1 MLISSLIFFNYIIM
15 FSEKVELRILSYPSL
30 IILAL
35 LTIFPIIF
43 LFVLSF
49 TSWSILLPGSFQF
62 SLVNYVER
70 MINDSNFIHSIK
82 VTFYYIFVNTF
93 FQMTIGFIVA
103 FFLFRYTNL
112 KFLRPIIIIP
122 MLVPP
127 AVVGLMWKMMF
138 IPNLGGIDYYLGL
151 INIPAIDWLSNP
163 TTALIAVTI
172 ASVWEWTP
180 FVIIIILAGLDS
192 LPKSPIESAV
202 IDGANTLHIVFYIII
217 PLLKPIILVVLLLR
231 IIESLAILPI
241 VFMMTGGGPALATE
255 AINIYAYHVGLE
267 YLDIGY
273 AASILVAF
281 IFILVFFA
289 TPIILYSLKKD
300 TK

>member
-1 MLISSLIFFNYIIM
+1 M
-15 FSEKVELRILSYPSL
+15 ILGFA
-30 IILAL
+30 IA
-35 LTIFPIIF
+35 F
-43 LFVLSF
+43 L
-49 TSWSILLPGSFQF
+49 
-62 SLVNYVER
+62 
-70 MINDSNFIHSIK
+70 
-82 VTFYYIFVNTF
+82 
-93 FQMTIGFIVA
+93 
-103 FFLFRYTNL
+103 LFRYTKL

-151 INIPAIDWLSNP
+151 FGIPAIDWLSNP
-163 TTALIAVTI
+163 MTALFAVTI

-180 FVIIIILAGLDS
+180 FVIIVILAGLDS

-202 IDGANTLHIVFYIII
+202 IDGANTFHIIFYIII
-217 PLLKPIILVVLLLR
+217 PLLKPIILVVILLR
-231 IIESLAILPI
+231 IIESLAILPV

-255 AINIYAYHVGLE
+255 AINLYAYHVGLE

-281 IFILVFFA
+281 IFILLIFA
-289 TPIILYSLKKD
+289 TPIILSSLKKNI
-300 TK
+300 

>member
-1 MLISSLIFFNYIIM
+1 M
-15 FSEKVELRILSYPSL
+15 FLKKVELSEKTELRFLSYPSL
-30 IILAL
+30 IILGL

-49 TSWSILLPGSFQF
+49 TSWSLLVPGSFQF
-62 SLVNYVER
+62 SFVNYFDR
-70 MINDSNFIHSIK
+70 MINDSNFIHSLKI
-82 VTFYYIFVNTF
+82 TFYYIIVNTF
-93 FQMTIGFIVA
+93 FQMILGFTIA
-103 FFLFRYTNL
+103 FLLFRYTKL

-151 INIPAIDWLSNP
+151 FGIPAIDWLSNP
-163 TTALIAVTI
+163 MTALFAVTI

-180 FVIIIILAGLDS
+180 FVIIVILAGLDS

-202 IDGANTLHIVFYIII
+202 IDGANTFHIISYIII
-217 PLLKPIILVVLLLR
+217 PLLKPIILVVILLR
-231 IIESLAILPI
+231 IIESLAILPV

-255 AINIYAYHVGLE
+255 AINLYAYHVGLE

-273 AASILVAF
+273 ASSILVAF
-281 IFILVFFA
+281 IFILLFFT
-289 TPIILYSLKKD
+289 TPIILSSLKKN
-300 TK
+300 T

>member
-1 MLISSLIFFNYIIM
+1 M
-15 FSEKVELRILSYPSL
+15 FSEKNEFRILSYPSL
-30 IILAL
+30 IILGL

-49 TSWSILLPGSFQF
+49 TSWSILIPDSFQF
-62 SLVNYVER
+62 TFNNYFER
-70 MINDSNFIHSIK
+70 MINDSKFIHTIK
-82 VTFYYIFVNTF
+82 ITFYYIIVNTF
-93 FQMTIGFIVA
+93 FQMVIGFAIA
-103 FFLFRYTNL
+103 FLLFRFTKL

-151 INIPAIDWLSNP
+151 LNIPAIDWLSNP

-180 FVIIIILAGLDS
+180 FVIIVILAGLDS
-192 LPKSPIESAV
+192 LPKSPLESAV
-202 IDGANTLHIVFYIII
+202 IDGANTFHIIFYIII
-217 PLLKPIILVVLLLR
+217 PLLKPIILVVILLR
-231 IIESLAILPI
+231 IIESLAILPV
-241 VFMMTGGGPALATE
+241 VFMMTGGGPAIATE
-255 AINIYAYHVGLE
+255 AINLYAFRVGLE

-273 AASILVAF
+273 ASSILVAF
-281 IFILVFFA
+281 IFILLIFT
-289 TPIILYSLKKD
+289 TPIILSSLKKD

>member
-1 MLISSLIFFNYIIM
+1 M
-15 FSEKVELRILSYPSL
+15 FLKKVELSEKTELRFLSYPSL
-30 IILAL
+30 IILGL

-49 TSWSILLPGSFQF
+49 TSWSLLVPGSFQF
-62 SLVNYVER
+62 SFVNYFDR
-70 MINDSNFIHSIK
+70 MINDSNFIHSLKI
-82 VTFYYIFVNTF
+82 TFYYIIVNTF
-93 FQMTIGFIVA
+93 FQMILGFTIA
-103 FFLFRYTNL
+103 FLLFRFTKL

-151 INIPAIDWLSNP
+151 LGIPAIDWLSNP
-163 TTALIAVTI
+163 MTALFAVTI

-180 FVIIIILAGLDS
+180 FVIIVILAGLDS

-202 IDGANTLHIVFYIII
+202 IDGANTFHIIFYIII
-217 PLLKPIILVVLLLR
+217 PLLKPIILVVILLR
-231 IIESLAILPI
+231 IIESLAILPV

-255 AINIYAYHVGLE
+255 AINLYAYHVGLE

-273 AASILVAF
+273 ASSILVAF
-281 IFILVFFA
+281 IFILLIFT
-289 TPIILYSLKKD
+289 TPIILSSLKKN
-300 TK
+300 T

>member
-1 MLISSLIFFNYIIM
+1 M
-15 FSEKVELRILSYPSL
+15 FLKKVELSEKTELRFLSYPSL
-30 IILAL
+30 IILGL

-49 TSWSILLPGSFQF
+49 TSWSLLVPNSFQF
-62 SLVNYVER
+62 SFVNYFDR
-70 MINDSNFIHSIK
+70 MINDSNFIHSLKI
-82 VTFYYIFVNTF
+82 TFYYIIVNTF
-93 FQMTIGFIVA
+93 FQMILGFTIA
-103 FFLFRYTNL
+103 FLLFRYTKL

-151 INIPAIDWLSNP
+151 LGIPAIDWLSNP
-163 TTALIAVTI
+163 MTALFAVTI

-180 FVIIIILAGLDS
+180 FVIIVILAGLDS

-202 IDGANTLHIVFYIII
+202 IDGANTFHIIIYIII
-217 PLLKPIILVVLLLR
+217 PLLKPIILVVILLR
-231 IIESLAILPI
+231 IIESLAILPV

-255 AINIYAYHVGLE
+255 AINLYAYHVGLE

-273 AASILVAF
+273 ASSILVAF
-281 IFILVFFA
+281 IFILLIFT
-289 TPIILYSLKKD
+289 TPIILSSLKKN
-300 TK
+300 T

>member
-1 MLISSLIFFNYIIM
+1 M
-15 FSEKVELRILSYPSL
+15 FLKKVELSEKTELRFLSYPSL
-30 IILAL
+30 IILGL

-49 TSWSILLPGSFQF
+49 TSWSLLVPGSFQF
-62 SLVNYVER
+62 SFVNYFDR
-70 MINDSNFIHSIK
+70 MINDSNFIHSLKI
-82 VTFYYIFVNTF
+82 TFYYIIVNTF
-93 FQMTIGFIVA
+93 FQMILGFTIA
-103 FFLFRYTNL
+103 FLLFRYTKL

-151 INIPAIDWLSNP
+151 LGIPAIDWLSNP
-163 TTALIAVTI
+163 MTALFAVTI

-180 FVIIIILAGLDS
+180 FVIIVILAGLDS

-202 IDGANTLHIVFYIII
+202 IDGANTFHIIFYIII
-217 PLLKPIILVVLLLR
+217 PLLKPIILVVILLR
-231 IIESLAILPI
+231 IIESLAILPV

-255 AINIYAYHVGLE
+255 AINVYAYHVGLE

-273 AASILVAF
+273 ASSILVAF
-281 IFILVFFA
+281 IFILLIFT
-289 TPIILYSLKKD
+289 TPIILSSLKKN
-300 TK
+300 T

>member
-1 MLISSLIFFNYIIM
+1 M
-15 FSEKVELRILSYPSL
+15 FKKKSELSEKIELRFLSYPSL
-30 IILAL
+30 IILGL

-49 TSWSILLPGSFQF
+49 TSWSLLVPGSFQF
-62 SLVNYVER
+62 SFVNYFDR
-70 MINDSNFIHSIK
+70 MINDSNFIHSLKI
-82 VTFYYIFVNTF
+82 TFYYIIVNTF
-93 FQMTIGFIVA
+93 FQMILGFIIA
-103 FFLFRYTNL
+103 FLLFRFTKL

-151 INIPAIDWLSNP
+151 LNIPAIDWLSNP
-163 TTALIAVTI
+163 MTALFAVTI

-180 FVIIIILAGLDS
+180 FVIIVILAGLDS

-202 IDGANTLHIVFYIII
+202 IDGANTFHIIFYIII
-217 PLLKPIILVVLLLR
+217 PLLKPILLVVILLR
-231 IIESLAILPI
+231 IIESLAILPV

-255 AINIYAYHVGLE
+255 AINLYAYHVGLE

-281 IFILVFFA
+281 IFILLFFT
-289 TPIILYSLKKD
+289 TPIILSSLKKN
-300 TK
+300 TE

>member
-1 MLISSLIFFNYIIM
+1 M
-15 FSEKVELRILSYPSL
+15 FLKKVELSEKTELRFLSYPSL
-30 IILAL
+30 IILGL

-49 TSWSILLPGSFQF
+49 TSWSLLVPGSFQF
-62 SLVNYVER
+62 SFVNYFDR
-70 MINDSNFIHSIK
+70 MINDSNFIHSLKI
-82 VTFYYIFVNTF
+82 TFYYIIVNTF
-93 FQMTIGFIVA
+93 FQMILGFTIA
-103 FFLFRYTNL
+103 FLLFRYTKL

-151 INIPAIDWLSNP
+151 LGIPAIDWLSNP
-163 TTALIAVTI
+163 MTALFAVTI

-180 FVIIIILAGLDS
+180 FVIIVILAGLDS

-202 IDGANTLHIVFYIII
+202 IDGANTFHIIFYIII
-217 PLLKPIILVVLLLR
+217 PLLKPIILVVILLR
-231 IIESLAILPI
+231 IIESLAILPV

-255 AINIYAYHVGLE
+255 AINLYAYHVGLE

-273 AASILVAF
+273 ASSILVAF
-281 IFILVFFA
+281 IFILLIFT
-289 TPIILYSLKKD
+289 TPIILSSLKKN
-300 TK
+300 T

>member
-1 MLISSLIFFNYIIM
+1 M
-15 FSEKVELRILSYPSL
+15 FLKKVELSEKTELRFLSYPSL
-30 IILAL
+30 IILGL

-49 TSWSILLPGSFQF
+49 TSWSLLVPGSFQF
-62 SLVNYVER
+62 SFVNYFDR
-70 MINDSNFIHSIK
+70 MINDSNFIHSLKI
-82 VTFYYIFVNTF
+82 TFYYIIVNTF
-93 FQMTIGFIVA
+93 FQMILGFTIA
-103 FFLFRYTNL
+103 FLLFRYTKL

-151 INIPAIDWLSNP
+151 LGIPAIDWLSNP
-163 TTALIAVTI
+163 MTALFAVTI

-180 FVIIIILAGLDS
+180 FVIIVILAGLDS

-202 IDGANTLHIVFYIII
+202 IDGANTFHIIFYIII
-217 PLLKPIILVVLLLR
+217 PLLKPIILVVILLR
-231 IIESLAILPI
+231 IIESLAILPV

-255 AINIYAYHVGLE
+255 AINLYAYHVGLE

-281 IFILVFFA
+281 IFILLFFT
-289 TPIILYSLKKD
+289 TPIILSSLKKN
-300 TK
+300 T

>member
-1 MLISSLIFFNYIIM
+1 M
-15 FSEKVELRILSYPSL
+15 FLKKIELSEKTEFRFLSYPSL
-30 IILAL
+30 IILGL

-49 TSWSILLPGSFQF
+49 TSWSLLVPGSFQF
-62 SLVNYVER
+62 SFVNYFDR
-70 MINDSNFIHSIK
+70 MINDSNFIHSLKI
-82 VTFYYIFVNTF
+82 TFYYIIVNTF
-93 FQMTIGFIVA
+93 FQMILGFTIA
-103 FFLFRYTNL
+103 FLLFRYTKL
-112 KFLRPIIIIP
+112 KLLRPIIIIP

-151 INIPAIDWLSNP
+151 FGIPAIDWLSNP
-163 TTALIAVTI
+163 MTALFAVTI

-180 FVIIIILAGLDS
+180 FVIIVILAGLDS

-202 IDGANTLHIVFYIII
+202 IDGANTFHIIFYIII
-217 PLLKPIILVVLLLR
+217 PLLKPIILVVILLR
-231 IIESLAILPI
+231 IIESLAILPV

-255 AINIYAYHVGLE
+255 AINLYAYHVGLE

-281 IFILVFFA
+281 IFILLIFA
-289 TPIILYSLKKD
+289 TPIILSSLKKN
-300 TK
+300 T

>member
-1 MLISSLIFFNYIIM
+1 M
-15 FSEKVELRILSYPSL
+15 FLKKVELSEKTELRFLSYPSL
-30 IILAL
+30 IILGL

-49 TSWSILLPGSFQF
+49 TSWSLLVPGSFQF
-62 SLVNYVER
+62 SFVNYFDR
-70 MINDSNFIHSIK
+70 MINDSNFIHSLKI
-82 VTFYYIFVNTF
+82 TFYYIIVNTF
-93 FQMTIGFIVA
+93 FQMILGFTIA
-103 FFLFRYTNL
+103 FLLFRYTKL

-151 INIPAIDWLSNP
+151 LGIPAIDWLSNP
-163 TTALIAVTI
+163 MTALIAVTI

-180 FVIIIILAGLDS
+180 FVIIVILAGLDS

-202 IDGANTLHIVFYIII
+202 IDGANTFHIIFYIII
-217 PLLKPIILVVLLLR
+217 PLLKPIILVVILLR
-231 IIESLAILPI
+231 IIESLAILPV

-255 AINIYAYHVGLE
+255 AINLYAYHVGLE

-273 AASILVAF
+273 ASSILVAF
-281 IFILVFFA
+281 IFILLIFT
-289 TPIILYSLKKD
+289 TPIILSSLKKN
-300 TK
+300 T

>member
-1 MLISSLIFFNYIIM
+1 M
-15 FSEKVELRILSYPSL
+15 FIKKIELSEKTELKFLSYPSL
-30 IILAL
+30 IILGL

-49 TSWSILLPGSFQF
+49 TSWSLLVPNSFQF
-62 SLVNYVER
+62 SFVNYFDR
-70 MINDSNFIHSIK
+70 MINDSNFIHSLKI
-82 VTFYYIFVNTF
+82 TFYYIIVNTF
-93 FQMTIGFIVA
+93 FQMILGFTIA
-103 FFLFRYTNL
+103 FLLFRFTKL

-151 INIPAIDWLSNP
+151 LGIPAIDWLSNP
-163 TTALIAVTI
+163 MTALIAVTI

-180 FVIIIILAGLDS
+180 FVIIVILAGLDS

-202 IDGANTLHIVFYIII
+202 IDGANTFHIIIYIII
-217 PLLKPIILVVLLLR
+217 PLLKPIILVVILLR
-231 IIESLAILPI
+231 IIESLAILPV

-255 AINIYAYHVGLE
+255 AINLYAYHVGLE

-273 AASILVAF
+273 ASSILVAF
-281 IFILVFFA
+281 IFILLFFT
-289 TPIILYSLKKD
+289 TPIILSSLKKN
-300 TK
+300 T

>member
-1 MLISSLIFFNYIIM
+1 M
-15 FSEKVELRILSYPSL
+15 FLKKVELSEKTELRFLSYPSL
-30 IILAL
+30 IILGL

-49 TSWSILLPGSFQF
+49 TSWSLLVPGSFQF
-62 SLVNYVER
+62 SFVNYFDR
-70 MINDSNFIHSIK
+70 MINDSNFIHSLKI
-82 VTFYYIFVNTF
+82 TFYYIIVNTF
-93 FQMTIGFIVA
+93 FQMILGFTIA
-103 FFLFRYTNL
+103 FLLFRFTKL

-151 INIPAIDWLSNP
+151 LGIPAIDWLSNP
-163 TTALIAVTI
+163 MTALFAVTI

-180 FVIIIILAGLDS
+180 FVIIVILAGLDS

-202 IDGANTLHIVFYIII
+202 IDGANTFHIIFYIII
-217 PLLKPIILVVLLLR
+217 PLLKPILLVVILLR
-231 IIESLAILPI
+231 IIESLAILPV

-255 AINIYAYHVGLE
+255 AINLYAYHVGLE

-273 AASILVAF
+273 ASSILVAF
-281 IFILVFFA
+281 IFILLFFT
-289 TPIILYSLKKD
+289 TPIILSSLKKN
-300 TK
+300 T

>member
-1 MLISSLIFFNYIIM
+1 M
-15 FSEKVELRILSYPSL
+15 FIKKIELSEKTELKFLSYPSL
-30 IILAL
+30 IILGL

-49 TSWSILLPGSFQF
+49 TSWSLLVPNSFQF
-62 SLVNYVER
+62 SFVNYFDR
-70 MINDSNFIHSIK
+70 MINDSNFIHSLKI
-82 VTFYYIFVNTF
+82 TFYYIIVNTF
-93 FQMTIGFIVA
+93 FQMILGFTIA
-103 FFLFRYTNL
+103 FLLFRFTKL

-151 INIPAIDWLSNP
+151 LNIPAIDWLSNP
-163 TTALIAVTI
+163 MTALFAVTI

-180 FVIIIILAGLDS
+180 FVIIVILAGLDS

-202 IDGANTLHIVFYIII
+202 IDGANTFHIIFYIII
-217 PLLKPIILVVLLLR
+217 PLLKPIILVVILLR
-231 IIESLAILPI
+231 IIESLAILPV

-255 AINIYAYHVGLE
+255 AINLYAYHVGLE

-281 IFILVFFA
+281 IFVLLFFT
-289 TPIILYSLKKD
+289 TPIILSSLKKN
-300 TK
+300 T

>member
-1 MLISSLIFFNYIIM
+1 M
-15 FSEKVELRILSYPSL
+15 FLKKVELSEKTELRFLSYPSL
-30 IILAL
+30 IILGL

-49 TSWSILLPGSFQF
+49 TSWSLLVPGSFQF
-62 SLVNYVER
+62 SFVNYFDR
-70 MINDSNFIHSIK
+70 MINDSNFIHSLKI
-82 VTFYYIFVNTF
+82 TFYYIIVNTF
-93 FQMTIGFIVA
+93 FQMILGFTIA
-103 FFLFRYTNL
+103 FLLFRYTKL

-151 INIPAIDWLSNP
+151 LGIPAIDWLSNP
-163 TTALIAVTI
+163 MTALFAVTI

-180 FVIIIILAGLDS
+180 FVIIVILAGLDS

-202 IDGANTLHIVFYIII
+202 IDGANTFHIIFYIII
-217 PLLKPIILVVLLLR
+217 PLLKPILLVVILLR
-231 IIESLAILPI
+231 IIESLAILPV

-255 AINIYAYHVGLE
+255 AINLYAYHVGLE

-273 AASILVAF
+273 ASSILVAF
-281 IFILVFFA
+281 IFILLFFT
-289 TPIILYSLKKD
+289 TPIILSSLKKN
-300 TK
+300 T

>member
-1 MLISSLIFFNYIIM
+1 M
-15 FSEKVELRILSYPSL
+15 FLKKVELSEKTELRFLSYPSL
-30 IILAL
+30 IILGL

-49 TSWSILLPGSFQF
+49 TSWSLLVPGSFQF
-62 SLVNYVER
+62 SFVNYFDR
-70 MINDSNFIHSIK
+70 MINDSNFIHSLKI
-82 VTFYYIFVNTF
+82 TFYYIIVNTF
-93 FQMTIGFIVA
+93 FQMILGFTIA
-103 FFLFRYTNL
+103 FLLFRYTKL

-151 INIPAIDWLSNP
+151 FGIPAIDWLSNP
-163 TTALIAVTI
+163 MTALFAVTI

-180 FVIIIILAGLDS
+180 FVIIVILAGLDS

-202 IDGANTLHIVFYIII
+202 IDGANTFHIISYIII
-217 PLLKPIILVVLLLR
+217 PLLKPIILVVILLR
-231 IIESLAILPI
+231 IIESLAILPV

-255 AINIYAYHVGLE
+255 AINLYAYHVGLE

-281 IFILVFFA
+281 IFILLIFA
-289 TPIILYSLKKD
+289 TPIILSSLKKD
-300 TK
+300 I

>member
-1 MLISSLIFFNYIIM
+1 M
-15 FSEKVELRILSYPSL
+15 FLKKIELSEKTEFRFLSYPSL
-30 IILAL
+30 IILGL

-49 TSWSILLPGSFQF
+49 TSWSLLVPGSFQF
-62 SLVNYVER
+62 SFVNYFDR
-70 MINDSNFIHSIK
+70 MINDSNFIHSLKI
-82 VTFYYIFVNTF
+82 TFYYIIVNTF
-93 FQMTIGFIVA
+93 FQMILGFTIA
-103 FFLFRYTNL
+103 FLLFRYTKL
-112 KFLRPIIIIP
+112 KLLRPIIIIP

-151 INIPAIDWLSNP
+151 LGIPAIDWLSNP
-163 TTALIAVTI
+163 MTALFAVTI

-180 FVIIIILAGLDS
+180 FVIIVILAGLDS

-202 IDGANTLHIVFYIII
+202 IDGANTFHIIFYIII
-217 PLLKPIILVVLLLR
+217 PLLKPIILVVILLR
-231 IIESLAILPI
+231 IIESLAILPV

-255 AINIYAYHVGLE
+255 AINLYAYHVGLE

-281 IFILVFFA
+281 IFILLIFA
-289 TPIILYSLKKD
+289 TPIILSSLKKN
-300 TK
+300 T

>member
-1 MLISSLIFFNYIIM
+1 M
-15 FSEKVELRILSYPSL
+15 FLKKVELSEKTELRFLSYPSL
-30 IILAL
+30 IILGL

-49 TSWSILLPGSFQF
+49 TSWSLLVPGSFQF
-62 SLVNYVER
+62 SFVNYFDR
-70 MINDSNFIHSIK
+70 MINDSNFIHSLKI
-82 VTFYYIFVNTF
+82 TFYYIIVNTF
-93 FQMTIGFIVA
+93 FQMILGFTIA
-103 FFLFRYTNL
+103 FLLFRFTKL

-151 INIPAIDWLSNP
+151 LGIPAIDWLSNP
-163 TTALIAVTI
+163 ITALIAVTI

-180 FVIIIILAGLDS
+180 FVIIVILAGLDS

-202 IDGANTLHIVFYIII
+202 IDGANTFHIIFYIII
-217 PLLKPIILVVLLLR
+217 PLLKPIIFVVILLR
-231 IIESLAILPI
+231 IIESLAILPV

-255 AINIYAYHVGLE
+255 AINLYAYHVGLE

-273 AASILVAF
+273 ASSILVAF
-281 IFILVFFA
+281 IFILLFFT
-289 TPIILYSLKKD
+289 TPIILSSLKKN
-300 TK
+300 T